1 MQNMGGFLAAASNG
15 EVPDLDGAVDAG
27 AEEMLT
33 VWMPVDG
40 GADALVVGS
49 DFLLGALGI
58 AKVPA
63 LDGAVVCAKGEFYS
77 VRRGP
82 LDITDAAIHAM
93 VLVSAGTDGGVPA
106 HVAQVPQADGGVMAC
121 GE

>member
-1 MQNMGGFLAAASNG
+1 MGGFLAAASNG
-15 EVPDLDGAVDAG
+15 EVPDLDGAVDAS

-49 DFLLGALGI
+49 DLLLRAFGI

-63 LDGAVVCAKGEFYS
+63 LDSAVVCAKGKLYS
-77 VRRGP
+77 VSGRP
-82 LDITDAAIHAM
+82 LDIANAAIHAM